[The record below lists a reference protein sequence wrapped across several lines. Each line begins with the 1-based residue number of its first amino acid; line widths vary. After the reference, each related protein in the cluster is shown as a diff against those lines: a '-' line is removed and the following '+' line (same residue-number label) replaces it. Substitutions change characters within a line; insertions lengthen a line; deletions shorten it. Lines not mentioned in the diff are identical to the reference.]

1 MYSVYVCMY
10 KPRHVRISVHVR
22 LAIKSRYCDQIFT
35 LIKCGLKPVETHI
48 QVKHFGCQPDL
59 GTGDRLI
66 RNEVT

>member
-1 MYSVYVCMY
+1 MYCVHVCIY
-10 KPRHVRISVHVR
+10 KPLHVRISMHVR
-22 LAIKSRYCDQIFT
+22 LARKSRYCDQIFT
-35 LIKCGLKPVETHI
+35 LIKCGLEPVKTHI